1 MAKYLKSGKSITEKE
16 NEDQKTKEIVEN
28 VLKQIET
35 GGDKAVRML
44 SEKFDD
50 YSPTS
55 FKLSDEQIDALLC
68 TLTERE
74 LSDIKFAQEQVRKFA
89 EIQRASMTDVEVETL
104 PGVILGHKNIPVQS
118 VGCYVPA
125 GKFPMVASAHM
136 SVATASVAKVPRIVA
151 CTPPFNGQPNAAV
164 VAAMHL
170 GGAHE
175 IYVIG
180 GIQAIGAMAIGTE
193 SIEPVHMLV
202 GPGNAFVAEA
212 KRQLF
217 GRVGIDLFAGPTET
231 MIIADNT
238 VDGELCA
245 TDLLGQAE
253 HGYNSPAV
261 LVTNSKKLA
270 EETLTEIERIL
281 RILPTADTAGV
292 SWRDYGEVIL
302 CDSYDEM
309 LSVADEIASEHVQV
323 MTNRDNWFLD
333 NMTSYGALFLGA
345 RTNVSNGDKVIGTN
359 HTLPTKKAGRYTGGL
374 WVGKFLKTHSYQR
387 ILTDE
392 AAVMIGEYGSRLCIL
407 EGFIGHAEQ
416 CNLRVRRYGG
426 KNIGYGEAA
435 E

>member
-28 VLKQIET
+28 VLKQIEN

-55 FKLSDEQIDALLC
+55 FKLSDEQIDALIC

-89 EIQRASMTDVEVETL
+89 EIQRSSMTDVEVETL

-212 KRQLF
+212 KRQL
-217 GRVGIDLFAGPTET
+217 
-231 MIIADNT
+231 
-238 VDGELCA
+238 
-245 TDLLGQAE
+245 
-253 HGYNSPAV
+253 
-261 LVTNSKKLA
+261 
-270 EETLTEIERIL
+270 
-281 RILPTADTAGV
+281 
-292 SWRDYGEVIL
+292 
-302 CDSYDEM
+302 
-309 LSVADEIASEHVQV
+309 LSLIH
-323 MTNRDNWFLD
+323 
-333 NMTSYGALFLGA
+333 
-345 RTNVSNGDKVIGTN
+345 I
-359 HTLPTKKAGRYTGGL
+359 
-374 WVGKFLKTHSYQR
+374 
-387 ILTDE
+387 
-392 AAVMIGEYGSRLCIL
+392 
-407 EGFIGHAEQ
+407 
-416 CNLRVRRYGG
+416 
-426 KNIGYGEAA
+426 
-435 E
+435 